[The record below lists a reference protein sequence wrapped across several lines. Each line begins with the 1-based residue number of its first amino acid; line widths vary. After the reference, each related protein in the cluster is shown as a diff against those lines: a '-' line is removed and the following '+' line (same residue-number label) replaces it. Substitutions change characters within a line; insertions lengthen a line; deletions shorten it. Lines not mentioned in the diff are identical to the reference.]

1 MTCNIKVR
9 LSSLARTM
17 AELQGAEKQRYV
29 ADLFSR
35 ISGRYDLMNDLMTLG
50 MHRRWKRQTAA
61 LAVQGLSGPAI
72 DVSTGTGDLA
82 LELARRPDIEH
93 AVGLDLLPKMVS
105 LAESKAESRGL
116 SATVT
121 MMIGDALSLPFANGS
136 FACATAGFSLR
147 NMPDVKQALS
157 EMVRVVRPGGRVV
170 ILELS
175 PMEHGLRSTLFR
187 PIFHSLI
194 PMIGRL
200 VASDGTAYSYLPR
213 SVDHFL
219 EAERLADMLSR
230 LGLAEV
236 YYRRLGFGTVA
247 LHWGIKVGQAN

>member
-9 LSSLARTM
+9 QSNLARTM

-61 LAVQGLSGPAI
+61 LAALGLSGPAI

-82 LELARRPDIEH
+82 LELARRPGIEH

-105 LAESKAESRGL
+105 LAESKAESRRL

-121 MMIGDALSLPFANGS
+121 MMSGDALSLPFANGS
-136 FACATAGFSLR
+136 FACASAGFSLR

-175 PMEHGLRSTLFR
+175 PMKHGLRSTLFH
-187 PIFHSLI
+187 PIFHGLI

-200 VASDGTAYSYLPR
+200 VAGDGTAYSYLPR

-236 YYRRLGFGTVA
+236 DYRRVGFGTVA

>member
-1 MTCNIKVR
+1 
-9 LSSLARTM
+9 M

-50 MHRRWKRQTAA
+50 MHRRWKRYTAR
-61 LAVQGLSGPAI
+61 LAAQGLPGPAI

-82 LELARRPDIEH
+82 LELARLPE
-93 AVGLDLLPKMVS
+93 VGHTVALDLLHGMVS
-105 LAESKAESRGL
+105 RAETKVISRGM
-116 SATVT
+116 SASVTVMT
-121 MMIGDALSLPFANGS
+121 GDALALPFADAS

-147 NMPDVKQALS
+147 NMPDVEKALS
-157 EMVRVVRPGGRVV
+157 EMVRIVRPGGRVA

-175 PMEHGLRSTLFR
+175 PMSPGLRSALFR
-187 PIFHSLI
+187 PLFHVLL
-194 PMIGRL
+194 PLIGRM
-200 VASDGTAYSYLPR
+200 VAGDRSAYAYLPR

-219 EAERLADMLSR
+219 EAGRLAEMLSR

-236 YYRRLGFGTVA
+236 QFRRLGFGTVA
-247 LHWGIKVGQAN
+247 VHWGVKPGAIE